1 MCIDDNR
8 CFLVSLC
15 LEKQWARALELLRQG
30 WSAGSVNAQFK
41 VTRAAL
47 LCELPSP
54 CPQPRHRR
62 I

>member
-15 LEKQWARALELLRQG
+15 LEQQWARALPLLRQG

-41 VTRAAL
+41 VTRAHQ
-47 LCELPSP
+47 PSSAARS
-54 CPQPRHRR
+54 CV
-62 I
+62 ITSI